1 VLSNAPADMKV
12 RMKVAAQ
19 YRLEL
24 PEDVQA
30 VLKEHEEAGTTK
42 SKEYNDAF
50 NVFAQR
56 HVCKLSPLPA
66 EFIKS
71 MEESGKDHTVGLTM
85 GGGQRFKCT
94 GSLRDWSM
102 IGEARKIEVPT
113 LLINGEREIVS
124 DECLGPF
131 WREIQKVKWV
141 KFAHGTH
148 SPWLEERERFT
159 EVVGEFLCDE

>member
-1 VLSNAPADMKV
+1 MLSNAPADMKL
-12 RMKVAAQ
+12 RMKVANQ

-30 VLKEHEEAGTTK
+30 VLKEHEEGGTTR

-50 NVFAQR
+50 SVFSQR
-56 HVCKLSPLPA
+56 HMCKLSPLPA
-66 EFIKS
+66 ELIKAT
-71 MEESGKDHTVGLTM
+71 EESGKDHTVALTM
-85 GGGQRFKCT
+85 GGSQRFKCT

-131 WREIQKVKWV
+131 WREILKVKWV
-141 KFAHGTH
+141 KFANSTH

-159 EVVGEFLCDE
+159 GVVGEFLCDE